1 MSGIKRG
8 VVKWFN
14 DAKGFGFIEHD
25 SGKDVFVHYSVI
37 ESDGFKTLKDGE
49 EVEYELKEG
58 DKGLHAARVVRVNAP
73 ARPTKSSDT
82 SAGDQLSNGPISN
95 GLAHALI
102 APNLETGSVSLT
114 SKTSA
119 EMLEVEVD
127 KGAEEDP
134 MYDRDDSS
142 PASQVKPIS

>member
-14 DAKGFGFIEHD
+14 DAKGFGFIEHE

-58 DKGLHAARVVRVNAP
+58 EKGLHAARVLRVNAP
-73 ARPTKSSDT
+73 PRPSKIAEAPTELLGANGH
-82 SAGDQLSNGPISN
+82 AGM
-95 GLAHALI
+95 I
-102 APNLETGSVSLT
+102 APKLESGSVPLS

-119 EMLEVEVD
+119 EMLEVETLD
-127 KGAEEDP
+127 KGDEDA
-134 MYDRDDSS
+134 MYPESA
-142 PASQVKPIS
+142 PLAAHGKPIS